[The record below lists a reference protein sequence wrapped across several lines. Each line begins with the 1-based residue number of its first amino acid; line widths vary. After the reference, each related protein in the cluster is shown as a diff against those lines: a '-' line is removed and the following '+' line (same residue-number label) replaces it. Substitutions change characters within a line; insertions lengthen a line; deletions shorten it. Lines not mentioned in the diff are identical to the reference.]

1 MNVLHI
7 ASSTLYDSE
16 TSAGVALNIMK
27 ENYARDTWHYTN
39 SDGVVPDLHH
49 GIFYK
54 GMGGGESKLLCFIV
68 VAMSRITST
77 SMHALSPR
85 NRKSFD

>member
-16 TSAGVALNIMK
+16 TDTLNALNIMK
-27 ENYARDTWHYTN
+27 ANYAGGTWHYTN
-39 SDGVVPDLHH
+39 SNGVVPDLHH

-54 GMGGGESKLLCFIV
+54 GMGGGEPNLFAI
-68 VAMSRITST
+68 
-77 SMHALSPR
+77 
-85 NRKSFD
+85 D